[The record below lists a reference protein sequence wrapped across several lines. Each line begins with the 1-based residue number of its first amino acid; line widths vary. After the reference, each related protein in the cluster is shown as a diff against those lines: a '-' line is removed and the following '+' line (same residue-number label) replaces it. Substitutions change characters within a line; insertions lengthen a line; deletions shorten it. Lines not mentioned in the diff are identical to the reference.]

1 MTGFENVA
9 PDSSRNIV
17 RVQWPGGKTNS
28 YRLGFQ
34 GIVDLICVEEEAGTY
49 YYRDHLPVLSECNTW
64 STPSPKQP
72 FSFLGRLAIKSARH
86 ATQL

>member
-9 PDSSRNIV
+9 PESSRNIV

-34 GIVDLICVEEEAGTY
+34 GNVDLMCVEEEAGTY

-64 STPSPKQP
+64 SCTPLSPCLHP
-72 FSFLGRLAIKSARH
+72 PLEPPREAVDV
-86 ATQL
+86 

>member
-64 STPSPKQP
+64 STPCLLYTSPSP
-72 FSFLGRLAIKSARH
+72 RDDNRSRMPSSA
-86 ATQL
+86 